1 MAVIR
6 PFRALRP
13 RVDLAEKVAAL
24 PYDVYSRKEAR
35 DKVSRDPYTFL
46 KIDRPET
53 QFDVACDMYDP
64 AVYRKADELL
74 QHMEK
79 EGAFIQDERACYYIY
94 ELMMCGRSQTGL
106 VACSAVDDYL
116 NGVVKKHENTRREKE
131 EDRVRHVDI
140 CSAQTGPIF
149 LAYRSQAE
157 IKQIVREEKKKAPI
171 CSFTAEDG
179 VRHSVWVIEDVVH
192 METLTKLFGRM
203 EHTYIADGHHRAASA
218 VRVSLKRREEYPSY
232 TGKEEFNFF
241 LSVLFPD
248 DELKIMDYN
257 RVLKDLN
264 GYTEEE
270 ILSKFKKVCKVEA
283 VCDGTY
289 HPKAKGEMGFYLAGK
304 WYRLQMKSESCKSD
318 PVGALDVAFLQR
330 ELLEPIFGIKD
341 IKTDSRIDFVGGI
354 RGLDELERRCETDSV
369 CAFAMYPT
377 SMEELFAVAD
387 ADLLMPPKSTWFE
400 PKLRSGL
407 FIHKI
412 ER

>member
-35 DKVSRDPYTFL
+35 DKVSGDSYTFL

-53 QFDVACDMYDP
+53 QFDVECDMYHP
-64 AVYRKADELL
+64 SVYRKADELL

-79 EGAFIQDERACYYIY
+79 EGVFIQDEKSCYYIY
-94 ELMMCGRSQTGL
+94 ELVMRGRSQTGL

-116 NGVVKKHENTRREKE
+116 KGVVKKHENTRKDKE
-131 EDRVRHVDI
+131 EDRVRHVDA

-149 LAYRSQAE
+149 LAYRSQA
-157 IKQIVREEKKKAPI
+157 KVRQILNEEKKKAPI

-179 VRHSVWVIEDVVH
+179 VRHSVWMIEDVVH
-192 METLTKLFGRM
+192 MEALTNLFGEM

-232 TGKEEFNFF
+232 TGEEEFNFF

-248 DELKIMDYN
+248 DELKVMDYN

-264 GYTEEE
+264 QYTEEE
-270 ILSKFKKVCKVEA
+270 ILEEFKKVCKVEA
-283 VCDGTY
+283 MGDGPY
-289 HPKAKGEMGFYLAGK
+289 HPKAKGEMGFYLAGR

-318 PVGALDVAFLQR
+318 PVGVLDVAFLQR
-330 ELLEPIFGIKD
+330 EILEPIFGIKD

-354 RGLDELERRCETDSV
+354 RGLDELERRCDTDSV